1 VTYWVVQFQH
11 PSDLTDLTVLIVRY
25 LDSNNISGILDI
37 SYIFSEQDVHSISP
51 LNLTLL
57 SLMNNSI
64 VDVKY
69 TTDNIKNQKTVVR

>member
-1 VTYWVVQFQH
+1 VVQFQH